1 MVGEICMKKTQEEL
15 EQLNQELFG
24 DRAMSREEYERLCRN
39 IKNGKRISLC
49 MNEHEAIHLDVLKKY
64 SIPMKWK

>member
-1 MVGEICMKKTQEEL
+1 MKKTQEEL
-15 EQLNQELFG
+15 EQFTQELFG
-24 DRAMSREEYERLCRN
+24 DRAMSREEYERLCRD

-49 MNEHEAIHLDVLKKY
+49 INENETIHPDVLKKY

>member
-24 DRAMSREEYERLCRN
+24 DRAMSREEYERLCWD

-49 MNEHEAIHLDVLKKY
+49 MNEHEAIHPDVLKKY

>member
-24 DRAMSREEYERLCRN
+24 DRAMSREEYERLCRD

-49 MNEHEAIHLDVLKKY
+49 INENETMHPDILKKY